1 MGILRDGDDYDP
13 FELPP
18 LLSAAQLSEQH
29 SKPEEHDDNY
39 ETVAE
44 MEQRHLRKWQLLVH
58 LYDVANSGPYRY
70 LSVERALRAVT
81 GHSSNV
87 TQAQFVSGIMGE
99 YQVRLEKH
107 KHCLLMLFC
116 PLLGR
121 VLLQLRAMML
131 CIRAPA

>member
-29 SKPEEHDDNY
+29 SRPEEHDVDY
-39 ETVAE
+39 ESVAE

-81 GHSSNV
+81 GHSCNV

-99 YQVRLEKH
+99 YQVRLECTNVAFQRCLSTFTSQCH
-107 KHCLLMLFC
+107 KC
-116 PLLGR
+116 
-121 VLLQLRAMML
+121 AY
-131 CIRAPA
+131 